1 MKTRI
6 FSTVVGLSFLLLF
19 INCSPKP
26 TQVISDFTEKIVDLE
41 KRFDKYTKQEWEQIA
56 SDFKAYSLY
65 VDEHKEGMTPEERS
79 NANQII
85 GRYHAVVMKKKS
97 KELKSEIYDAGEKA
111 KAMWDALNE

>member
-1 MKTRI
+1 MNIR
-6 FSTVVGLSFLLLF
+6 FFLTVLGLSFLLLF
-19 INCSPKP
+19 VNCGQQP

-41 KRFDKYTKQEWEQIA
+41 QRFDKYSKQEWEQIA

-65 VDEHKEGMTPEERS
+65 VDEHKEGMTAEERS

-85 GRYHAVVMKKKS
+85 GRYHAVVIKKKS
-97 KELKSEIYDAGEKA
+97 KELKSEINDAGEKA